1 MVKVEIRWSINS
13 VNNLEEIAEYIS
25 ENSPLYAP
33 VFINKIIQSVDRLID
48 FPFSGRIVPEYEN
61 ENIREVIFH
70 NYRIIYKINNNNI
83 DVSDVIHSSRLIE

>member
-13 VNNLEEIAEYIS
+13 VNNLEEIAKYIS